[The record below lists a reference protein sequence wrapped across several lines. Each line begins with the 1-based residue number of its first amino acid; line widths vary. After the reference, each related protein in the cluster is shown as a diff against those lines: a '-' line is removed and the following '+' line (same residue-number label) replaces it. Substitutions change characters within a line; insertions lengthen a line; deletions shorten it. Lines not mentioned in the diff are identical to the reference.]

1 MKVAIVGTGYV
12 GLVSG
17 VCLAAKGHDVICVD
31 TNAEIVEKLNRGEP
45 TIYEKDLQT
54 LLKKTISDNKFRVTQ
69 NIKEALNF
77 ASIVMIAVGTPSVN
91 GSIDLTHI
99 RKASQEIGSYIAN
112 TDKFITVIVKSTV
125 VPGTTDTVVREE
137 IEKISLKNLGEF
149 GLGMNPE
156 FLREGK
162 AVSDFNNPDRIIL
175 GYETE
180 RTLSLMNELYKS
192 WNVEKICT
200 NSRTAELIKY
210 ANNMLLATQ
219 ISAVNE
225 IANLASALGGIDVME
240 VMKGV
245 HLDKRWNPIINGSRA
260 APEILNYLIPGCG
273 FGGSCFNKDL
283 EALRSQGK
291 LLNLE
296 MNIVNAVI
304 NINNDQPYQ
313 VVKMLETEFG
323 DLSKK
328 KFLILGLAF
337 KPDTDDARESPAI
350 KIVKDLIAKHVSVA
364 AHDPVAVKNF
374 KLYVN
379 SPTSTINYVYD
390 WKDSVAKSDIIII
403 ATPWTE
409 YRCLAKLDISGK
421 IIFDAKR
428 AFFPQYFS
436 GAIYR
441 SIGMRI

>member
-1 MKVAIVGTGYV
+1 
-12 GLVSG
+12 
-17 VCLAAKGHDVICVD
+17 
-31 TNAEIVEKLNRGEP
+31 
-45 TIYEKDLQT
+45 
-54 LLKKTISDNKFRVTQ
+54 
-69 NIKEALNF
+69 
-77 ASIVMIAVGTPSVN
+77 
-91 GSIDLTHI
+91 
-99 RKASQEIGSYIAN
+99 
-112 TDKFITVIVKSTV
+112 
-125 VPGTTDTVVREE
+125 
-137 IEKISLKNLGEF
+137 
-149 GLGMNPE
+149 
-156 FLREGK
+156 
-162 AVSDFNNPDRIIL
+162 
-175 GYETE
+175 
-180 RTLSLMNELYKS
+180 
-192 WNVEKICT
+192 
-200 NSRTAELIKY
+200 
-210 ANNMLLATQ
+210 
-219 ISAVNE
+219 
-225 IANLASALGGIDVME
+225 
-240 VMKGV
+240 
-245 HLDKRWNPIINGSRA
+245 
-260 APEILNYLIPGCG
+260 
-273 FGGSCFNKDL
+273 
-283 EALRSQGK
+283 
-291 LLNLE
+291 
-296 MNIVNAVI
+296 
-304 NINNDQPYQ
+304 
-313 VVKMLETEFG
+313 MLETEFG

>member
-31 TNAEIVEKLNRGEP
+31 TNPEIVEKLNRGEP